1 MRLSVLA
8 LLLCPL
14 LAGAQDRVCV
24 RLIVEERQQEHPDR
38 AGFAG
43 GSATAIAPDLL
54 LTCAHVVDHALMV
67 VVADGDRRLVADGWE
82 IHAGWAARTPGAKED
97 PLCDLAVV
105 RAPGAK
111 FTPARLADSDPKPG
125 VELWQWG
132 HPALAIKPVRKAG
145 TVLPFDGFLWSSLPS
160 RSGDSGAGV
169 FDTHG
174 RLCGVTRGGCE
185 DPGGPVPVPNTAS
198 VRLATVKRFL
208 AGVRPGLVKAD
219 DPPPAR

>member
-105 RAPGAK
+105 RVPGAK

-145 TVLPFDGFLWSSLPS
+145 TVLPFKATGKEATTPKTYAFSGFVKDIQINFPVA
-160 RSGDSGAGV
+160 GAQES
-169 FDTHG
+169 T
-174 RLCGVTRGGCE
+174 VTIKPTG
-185 DPGGPVPVPNTAS
+185 AI
-198 VRLATVKRFL
+198 TVT
-208 AGVRPGLVKAD
+208 
-219 DPPPAR
+219 